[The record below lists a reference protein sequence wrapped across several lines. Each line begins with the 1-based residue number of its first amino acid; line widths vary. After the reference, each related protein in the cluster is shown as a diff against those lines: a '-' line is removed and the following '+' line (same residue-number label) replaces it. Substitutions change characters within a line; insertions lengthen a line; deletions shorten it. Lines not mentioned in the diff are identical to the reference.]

1 MLRVKWSESGS
12 ILILALNQCPF
23 SVGNSQSTVKQVKY
37 IKFDIC
43 GRGF

>member
-37 IKFDIC
+37 IKFDI
-43 GRGF
+43 